1 MLPAVF
7 GSLWIASACRNL
19 WVSLGI
25 GVVCIFTATLLPVKS
40 FALSLFFF
48 AMPFQILASTP
59 PQAARRF
66 MIAAVAELLVIA
78 AGELIFLKLRRSFT

>member
-1 MLPAVF
+1 M
-7 GSLWIASACRNL
+7 
-19 WVSLGI
+19 
-25 GVVCIFTATLLPVKS
+25 VCIFTATLLPVKN

-48 AMPFQILASTP
+48 AMPFQILADTP